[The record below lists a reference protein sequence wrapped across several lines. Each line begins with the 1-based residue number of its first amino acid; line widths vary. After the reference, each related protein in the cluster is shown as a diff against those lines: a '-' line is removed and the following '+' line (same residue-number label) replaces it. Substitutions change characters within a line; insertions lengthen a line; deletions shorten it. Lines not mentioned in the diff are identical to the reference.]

1 MHELKYLQGYPS
13 HLTDQISTL
22 IRNDKLKAYLLN
34 KYPEAHQVQSE
45 KSLYDF
51 VMALKNQ
58 YLRKSA
64 PISKVA
70 YDRKIH
76 VVNHALGLHSFVSR
90 VHGNKVKAKNEIR
103 VSTLFKQAPEPMLRM
118 IVVHELAHIREKEH
132 NKAFYQLCCH
142 MEPHY
147 HQLEFDTRLLLTQMD
162 LDGSIYSTAD
172 S

>member
-70 YDRKIH
+70 YDSKIH

-162 LDGSIYSTAD
+162 QDGSIYSTAD

>member
-51 VMALKNQ
+51 VIALKNQ

-70 YDRKIH
+70 YDSKIH

>member
-70 YDRKIH
+70 YDSKIH

-147 HQLEFDTRLLLTQMD
+147 HQLEFETRLLLTQMD